1 MKILN
6 TLLISSLILFM
17 SGNSAAAGGDDEAA
31 IKQTLARIIPGEAP
45 DSIAETPVPGL
56 YEVTYGS
63 EILYIT
69 RDGRYLIQ
77 GDLVDLK
84 ERVNLTEEKRSEGRK
99 AVFGAIDPETTVNF
113 KPEKTR
119 YVVYVFTDV
128 DCPYCR
134 KMHNR
139 IADYEKLGM
148 EIRYL
153 AYPRSGLNTESYYK
167 MLAVWCADD
176 RQAAMTRAKSGARMK
191 RVSCENPIEDHMA
204 KASLVGLTGTP
215 TLLLSDGTVI
225 PGYVPPDQLIR
236 ILDERIA
243 GIPSGLPMLVPLT
256 DTPDH

>member
-1 MKILN
+1 MKIFY
-6 TLLISSLILFM
+6 TILF
-17 SGNSAAAGGDDEAA
+17 SGLFLLVTGQTAIASDDEAA
-31 IKQTLARIIPGEAP
+31 IKKALSRIIPSEAP
-45 DSIAETPVPGL
+45 DSITETPVPGL

-63 EILYIT
+63 EILYVT
-69 RDGRYLIQ
+69 RDGHYLIQ

-84 ERVNLTEEKRSEGRK
+84 ERVNLTEKKKSQGRK
-99 AVFGAIDPETTVNF
+99 ALFDAIDPATTVNF

-134 KMHNR
+134 KMHKQ
-139 IADYEKLGM
+139 IEDYEKLGM

-153 AYPRSGLNTESYYK
+153 AYPRSGINTESYYK
-167 MLAVWCADD
+167 MVAVWCADD
-176 RQAAMTRAKSGARMK
+176 RQAAMTKAKSGARME
-191 RVSCENPIEDHMA
+191 RVTCDNPVQDHMA
-204 KASLVGLTGTP
+204 KASLVGLSGTP

-243 GIPSGLPMLVPLT
+243 GIPSGIPMAPVT
-256 DTPDH
+256 DTPAH

>member
-1 MKILN
+1 MKIFY
-6 TLLISSLILFM
+6 TILF
-17 SGNSAAAGGDDEAA
+17 SGLFLLVTGQTAIAGDDEAA
-31 IKQTLARIIPGEAP
+31 IKKALSRIIPSEAP
-45 DSIAETPVPGL
+45 DSITKTPVSGL

-63 EILYIT
+63 EILYVT
-69 RDGRYLIQ
+69 HDGRYLIQ

-84 ERVNLTEEKRSEGRK
+84 ERVNLTEKKKSQGRK
-99 AVFGAIDPETTVNF
+99 ALFDAIDPATTVNF

-134 KMHNR
+134 KMHKQ

-153 AYPRSGLNTESYYK
+153 AYPRSGINTESYYK
-167 MLAVWCADD
+167 MVAVWCADD
-176 RQAAMTRAKSGARMK
+176 RQAAMTKAKSGARME
-191 RVSCENPIEDHMA
+191 RVTCDNPVQDHMA
-204 KASLVGLTGTP
+204 KASLVGLSGTP

-243 GIPSGLPMLVPLT
+243 GIPSGIPMAPVT
-256 DTPDH
+256 DTPAH